1 MQNNFIFWFPNIVL
15 ILAYILITLDK
26 LGVDYKDAVMIGD
39 TTFDIEMGKAI
50 NMDTIA
56 VTWGAHTKEML
67 RQSDPTYIID
77 SFSELHIV

>member
-1 MQNNFIFWFPNIVL
+1 MVTQKKPNPEML
-15 ILAYILITLDK
+15 LITLKK
-26 LGVDYKDAVMIGD
+26 LRVDYRDAVMIGD

-67 RQSDPTYIID
+67 QQSGPTYMID
-77 SFSELHIV
+77 SFSELLRFIS